1 MGLCYIKMNQRPHYP
16 LAHVGLTYWPP
27 AIILSFISK
36 EANAMNQTA
45 TLDVIKAADHHS
57 HTQAKND
64 AIKTVSPTK
73 QSFYDFYLDE
83 HQNMACR
90 RLHFA
95 GSSFGLLG
103 LAKSVKSR
111 SPAPLLKGI
120 AAGYACAWVGHF
132 FFEKNKPASF
142 KFPLKSFVSDFRMYS
157 DVLRGRLSLKD
168 AKFDKIK

>member
-1 MGLCYIKMNQRPHYP
+1 MNQVATQRTTKYTD
-16 LAHVGLTYWPP
+16 AHTIG
-27 AIILSFISK
+27 I
-36 EANAMNQTA
+36 
-45 TLDVIKAADHHS
+45 
-57 HTQAKND
+57 AKKD
-64 AIKTVSPTK
+64 IMKTVSPTK
-73 QSFYDFYLDE
+73 PRFYDFYLDE

-103 LAKSVKSR
+103 LAKSVKTR
-111 SPAPLLKGI
+111 SPKPLIKGI

-157 DVLRGRLSLKD
+157 DVLRGNVSLKD
-168 AKFDKIK
+168 RKFDKAR